1 MRKPVFT
8 AITLTALIS
17 GQAMANEKLTLVL
30 DWYINPDHAPIMV
43 AEQIGAFKAQ
53 GLDVK
58 IVPPSDPALPPRLV
72 AAGQADLAITYQP
85 QVHFFADEGLPL
97 VRVGTLI
104 NSPLNTIIALDKDIK
119 TPADLKG
126 KKVGGTY
133 PTAAVSVLLNTIADQ
148 GYGVRPED
156 FLIVAGNESRL
167 VQFLAQKQ
175 VDASVLRTVTLD
187 QVGKELKLKTI
198 ANLGDEWKK
207 ITKNDA
213 PPYIGTVAATTD
225 FAVRNPDAAARV
237 IRGLIEAQKWG
248 SANKDQV
255 ATIMEKK
262 ANLPEKD
269 ARVFASRWD
278 SMYRTAFDPVT
289 IKTLKLEHEAFKK
302 VGVIKGQLNEAVF
315 VTEPYKKATGQ

>member
-1 MRKPVFT
+1 MHKPVFT

-104 NSPLNTIIALDKDIK
+104 NSPLNTIIALDKRIK

-126 KKVGGTY
+126 KKVGY
-133 PTAAVSVLLNTIADQ
+133 SVSGIEQATLATMAQHDHIDPQSIKLINVNFQLTSALL
-148 GYGVRPED
+148 
-156 FLIVAGNESRL
+156 AG
-167 VQFLAQKQ
+167 Q
-175 VDASVLRTVTLD
+175 VDAVIGGYRNIEAL
-187 QVGKELKLKTI
+187 ELKLQGKDPQVMNVEDFGVPAYDELVI
-198 ANLGDEWKK
+198 VANRDEIHAAKIKKFLVALQEGVAYLRAHPQETWQAFAAAHPELNTELNQQAWQQTAPLFADHPAALDKARYEAYEQFLYNNKLVKK
-207 ITKNDA
+207 IT
-213 PPYIGTVAATTD
+213 PLTHY
-225 FAVRNPDAAARV
+225 AVELD
-237 IRGLIEAQKWG
+237 
-248 SANKDQV
+248 
-255 ATIMEKK
+255 
-262 ANLPEKD
+262 
-269 ARVFASRWD
+269 
-278 SMYRTAFDPVT
+278 
-289 IKTLKLEHEAFKK
+289 
-302 VGVIKGQLNEAVF
+302 
-315 VTEPYKKATGQ
+315 

>member
-104 NSPLNTIIALDKDIK
+104 NSPLNTVIALDKSIK

-126 KKVGGTY
+126 KKVGY
-133 PTAAVSVLLNTIADQ
+133 SVSGIEQATLATMAQHAHIDPQSIKLINVNFQLTSALL
-148 GYGVRPED
+148 
-156 FLIVAGNESRL
+156 AG
-167 VQFLAQKQ
+167 Q
-175 VDASVLRTVTLD
+175 VDAVIGGYRNIEAL
-187 QVGKELKLKTI
+187 ELKLQGKDPQVMNVEDFGVPAYGELVI
-198 ANLGDEWKK
+198 VANRDEIHAAKIKKFLVALQEGVTYLRAHPQETWQAFAAAHPELNTKLNQQAWQQTAPLFAGNPAALDKARYEAYEQFLYNNKLVKK
-207 ITKNDA
+207 IT
-213 PPYIGTVAATTD
+213 PLTHY
-225 FAVRNPDAAARV
+225 AVE
-237 IRGLIEAQKWG
+237 L
-248 SANKDQV
+248 
-255 ATIMEKK
+255 
-262 ANLPEKD
+262 
-269 ARVFASRWD
+269 
-278 SMYRTAFDPVT
+278 
-289 IKTLKLEHEAFKK
+289 H
-302 VGVIKGQLNEAVF
+302 
-315 VTEPYKKATGQ
+315 

>member
-1 MRKPVFT
+1 MHKPVFT

-104 NSPLNTIIALDKDIK
+104 NSPLNTIIALDKRIK

-126 KKVGGTY
+126 KKVGY
-133 PTAAVSVLLNTIADQ
+133 SVSGIEQATLATMAQHDHIDPQSIKLINVNFQLTSALL
-148 GYGVRPED
+148 
-156 FLIVAGNESRL
+156 AG
-167 VQFLAQKQ
+167 Q
-175 VDASVLRTVTLD
+175 VDAVIGGYRNIEAL
-187 QVGKELKLKTI
+187 ELKLQGKDPQVMNVEDFGVPAYDELVI
-198 ANLGDEWKK
+198 VANRDEIHAAKIKKFLVALQEGVAYLRAHPQETWQAFAAAHPELNTELNQQAWQQTAPLFADHPAALDKARYEAYEQFLYNNKLVKK
-207 ITKNDA
+207 IT
-213 PPYIGTVAATTD
+213 PITHY
-225 FAVRNPDAAARV
+225 AVELD
-237 IRGLIEAQKWG
+237 
-248 SANKDQV
+248 
-255 ATIMEKK
+255 
-262 ANLPEKD
+262 
-269 ARVFASRWD
+269 
-278 SMYRTAFDPVT
+278 
-289 IKTLKLEHEAFKK
+289 
-302 VGVIKGQLNEAVF
+302 
-315 VTEPYKKATGQ
+315 

>member
-1 MRKPVFT
+1 MHKPVFT

-104 NSPLNTIIALDKDIK
+104 NSPLNTIIALDKRIK

-126 KKVGGTY
+126 KKVGY
-133 PTAAVSVLLNTIADQ
+133 SVSGIEQATLATMAQHDHIDPQSIKLINVNFQLTSALL
-148 GYGVRPED
+148 
-156 FLIVAGNESRL
+156 AG
-167 VQFLAQKQ
+167 Q
-175 VDASVLRTVTLD
+175 VDAVIGGYRNIEAL
-187 QVGKELKLKTI
+187 ELKLQGKDPQVMNVEDFGVPAYDELVI
-198 ANLGDEWKK
+198 VANRDEIHAAKIKKFLVALQEGVAYLRAHPQETWQAFAAAHPELNTELNQQAWQQTVPLFADHPATLDKARYEAYEQFLYNNKLVKK
-207 ITKNDA
+207 IT
-213 PPYIGTVAATTD
+213 PLTHY
-225 FAVRNPDAAARV
+225 AVELD
-237 IRGLIEAQKWG
+237 
-248 SANKDQV
+248 
-255 ATIMEKK
+255 
-262 ANLPEKD
+262 
-269 ARVFASRWD
+269 
-278 SMYRTAFDPVT
+278 
-289 IKTLKLEHEAFKK
+289 
-302 VGVIKGQLNEAVF
+302 
-315 VTEPYKKATGQ
+315 

>member
-1 MRKPVFT
+1 MHKPVFT

-104 NSPLNTIIALDKDIK
+104 NSPLNTIIALDKSIK

-126 KKVGGTY
+126 KKVGY
-133 PTAAVSVLLNTIADQ
+133 SVSGIEQATLATMAQHDHIDPQSIKLINVNFQLTSALL
-148 GYGVRPED
+148 
-156 FLIVAGNESRL
+156 AG
-167 VQFLAQKQ
+167 Q
-175 VDASVLRTVTLD
+175 VDAVIGGYRNIEAL
-187 QVGKELKLKTI
+187 ELKLQGKDPQVMNVEDFGVPAYDELVI
-198 ANLGDEWKK
+198 VANRDEIHAAKIKKFLVALQEGVAYLRAHPQETWQAFAAAHPELNTELNQQAWQQTAPLFADHPAALDKARYEAYEQFLYNNKLVKK
-207 ITKNDA
+207 IT
-213 PPYIGTVAATTD
+213 PLTHY
-225 FAVRNPDAAARV
+225 AVELD
-237 IRGLIEAQKWG
+237 
-248 SANKDQV
+248 
-255 ATIMEKK
+255 
-262 ANLPEKD
+262 
-269 ARVFASRWD
+269 
-278 SMYRTAFDPVT
+278 
-289 IKTLKLEHEAFKK
+289 
-302 VGVIKGQLNEAVF
+302 
-315 VTEPYKKATGQ
+315 

>member
-1 MRKPVFT
+1 MHKPVFT

-104 NSPLNTIIALDKDIK
+104 NSPLNTVIALDKSIK

-126 KKVGGTY
+126 KKVGY
-133 PTAAVSVLLNTIADQ
+133 SVSGIEQATLATMAQHAHIDPQSIKLINVNFQLTSALL
-148 GYGVRPED
+148 
-156 FLIVAGNESRL
+156 AG
-167 VQFLAQKQ
+167 Q
-175 VDASVLRTVTLD
+175 VDAVIGGYRNIEAL
-187 QVGKELKLKTI
+187 ELKLQGKDPQVMNVEDFGVPAYDELVI
-198 ANLGDEWKK
+198 VANRDEIHAAKIKKFLVALQEGVTYLRAHPQETWQAFAAAHPELNTELNQQAWQQTAPLFAGNPAALDKARYEAYEQFLYNNKLVKK
-207 ITKNDA
+207 IT
-213 PPYIGTVAATTD
+213 PLTHY
-225 FAVRNPDAAARV
+225 AVE
-237 IRGLIEAQKWG
+237 L
-248 SANKDQV
+248 
-255 ATIMEKK
+255 
-262 ANLPEKD
+262 
-269 ARVFASRWD
+269 
-278 SMYRTAFDPVT
+278 
-289 IKTLKLEHEAFKK
+289 H
-302 VGVIKGQLNEAVF
+302 
-315 VTEPYKKATGQ
+315 

>member
-1 MRKPVFT
+1 MHKPVFT

-104 NSPLNTIIALDKDIK
+104 NSQLNTIIALDKRIK

-126 KKVGGTY
+126 KKVGY
-133 PTAAVSVLLNTIADQ
+133 SVSGIEQATLATMAQHDHIDPQSIKLINVNFQLTSALL
-148 GYGVRPED
+148 
-156 FLIVAGNESRL
+156 AG
-167 VQFLAQKQ
+167 Q
-175 VDASVLRTVTLD
+175 VDAVIGGYRNIEAL
-187 QVGKELKLKTI
+187 ELKLQGKDPQVMNVEDFGVPAYDELVI
-198 ANLGDEWKK
+198 VANRDEIHAAKIKKFLVALQEGVAYLRAHPQETWQAFAAAHPELNTELNQQAWQQTAPLFADHPAALDKARYEAYEQFLYNNKLVKK
-207 ITKNDA
+207 IT
-213 PPYIGTVAATTD
+213 PLTHY
-225 FAVRNPDAAARV
+225 AVELD
-237 IRGLIEAQKWG
+237 
-248 SANKDQV
+248 
-255 ATIMEKK
+255 
-262 ANLPEKD
+262 
-269 ARVFASRWD
+269 
-278 SMYRTAFDPVT
+278 
-289 IKTLKLEHEAFKK
+289 
-302 VGVIKGQLNEAVF
+302 
-315 VTEPYKKATGQ
+315 

>member
-1 MRKPVFT
+1 MHKPAFT

-104 NSPLNTIIALDKDIK
+104 NSPLNTIIALDKRIK

-126 KKVGGTY
+126 KKVGY
-133 PTAAVSVLLNTIADQ
+133 SVSGIEQATLATMAQHDHIDPQSIKLINVNFQLTSALL
-148 GYGVRPED
+148 
-156 FLIVAGNESRL
+156 AG
-167 VQFLAQKQ
+167 Q
-175 VDASVLRTVTLD
+175 VDAVIGGYRNIEAL
-187 QVGKELKLKTI
+187 ELKLQGKDPQVMNVEDFGVPAYDELVI
-198 ANLGDEWKK
+198 VANRDEIHAAKIKKFLVALQEGVAYLRAHPQETWQAFAAAHPELNTELNQQAWQQTAPLFAAHPAALDKARYEAYEQFLYNNKLVKK
-207 ITKNDA
+207 IT
-213 PPYIGTVAATTD
+213 PLTHY
-225 FAVRNPDAAARV
+225 AVELD
-237 IRGLIEAQKWG
+237 
-248 SANKDQV
+248 
-255 ATIMEKK
+255 
-262 ANLPEKD
+262 
-269 ARVFASRWD
+269 
-278 SMYRTAFDPVT
+278 
-289 IKTLKLEHEAFKK
+289 
-302 VGVIKGQLNEAVF
+302 
-315 VTEPYKKATGQ
+315 

>member
-30 DWYINPDHAPIMV
+30 DWYINPNHAPIMV

-104 NSPLNTIIALDKDIK
+104 NSPLNTVIALDKSIK

-126 KKVGGTY
+126 KKVGY
-133 PTAAVSVLLNTIADQ
+133 SVSGIEQATLATMAQHAHIDPQSIKLINVNFQLTSALL
-148 GYGVRPED
+148 
-156 FLIVAGNESRL
+156 AG
-167 VQFLAQKQ
+167 Q
-175 VDASVLRTVTLD
+175 VDAVIGGYRNIEAL
-187 QVGKELKLKTI
+187 ELKLQGKDPQVMNVEDFGVPAYDELVI
-198 ANLGDEWKK
+198 VANRDEIHAAKIKKFLVALQEGVTYLRAHPQETWQAFAAAHPELNTELNQQAWQQTAPLFAGNPAALDKARYEAYEQFLYNNKLVKK
-207 ITKNDA
+207 IT
-213 PPYIGTVAATTD
+213 PLTHY
-225 FAVRNPDAAARV
+225 AVE
-237 IRGLIEAQKWG
+237 L
-248 SANKDQV
+248 
-255 ATIMEKK
+255 
-262 ANLPEKD
+262 
-269 ARVFASRWD
+269 
-278 SMYRTAFDPVT
+278 
-289 IKTLKLEHEAFKK
+289 H
-302 VGVIKGQLNEAVF
+302 
-315 VTEPYKKATGQ
+315 